1 MRSVK
6 QLLEGKA
13 SGAASPAVVA
23 VDVDDPVLAAIQSMA
38 DHHIGAVLVL
48 RGGEL
53 AGILSERDY
62 ARKVILK
69 GRASAGTAARDIMS
83 SPVVTVAPDD
93 TLDHCMR
100 LMTERRIRHLPVL
113 DGGAVVGVLSIGD
126 LVKAVIEEQQQE
138 IAQLQHYIVSG

>member
-13 SGAASPAVVA
+13 TGVVG
-23 VDVDDPVLAAIQSMA
+23 VDADDPVLTAIQAMA

-48 RGGEL
+48 RGGKL

-69 GRASAGTAARDIMS
+69 GRSSAETATWEIMS
-83 SPVVTVAPDD
+83 SPVVSVGLDD
-93 TLDHCMR
+93 TLDSCMR
-100 LMTERRIRHLPVL
+100 LMTERRFRHLPVL
-113 DGGAVVGVLSIGD
+113 DGGEVIGVLSIGD